1 MKAAVL
7 AIAIASLLAHSSS
20 VRAQSDCTP
29 AGMDDWMG
37 ASAQQAIEP
46 SDCALAAREAV
57 DFAWPDL
64 GSDAKYQVTVTYP
77 DGATRSKPT
86 AINYIHWGERLEPGS
101 YSWQVS
107 AFTPAGTHRSRARRF
122 TVN

>member
-7 AIAIASLLAHSSS
+7 AIAIVSALVIPAAA
-20 VRAQSDCTP
+20 RAQSACTP
-29 AGMDDWMG
+29 AGSDDWMG
-37 ASAQQAIEP
+37 ASTQQAIEP
-46 SDCALAAREAV
+46 SDCALAARDAV

-64 GSDAKYQVTVTYP
+64 GSDTKYQVTLTYP

-107 AFTPAGTHRSRARRF
+107 AYTPAGTHRSRARRF